1 MRSSSVG
8 IFRLQLFK
16 PSETFI
22 TSQADNLSRYEPTY
36 IGRALFGGALGR
48 KTLVPESAR
57 SKLARAGQLV
67 RTVGLRDMSE
77 YVSALRAEAPDLIHA
92 HFGIDGVYAAPLA
105 KRLGIPLVTTLHGFD
120 VTRSD
125 TDLLRSG
132 RPALINGVLCRRQLQ
147 RQGSLFICVSDF
159 IKRAAV
165 QRGYPEHKLR
175 VHYIGIDTHA
185 LQPRYGT
192 GEDGLIVHVARLV
205 EKKGTRYLLRA
216 LAKLVP
222 MHPMV
227 RLVILGD
234 GPLRASLE
242 AEALRLGVADRV
254 QFLGMRPNAEVL
266 QWDARAAVKAVPSV
280 TGVDGDREGLP
291 TVITETSALG
301 VPVVAFD
308 SGGIGEAIEHGD
320 TGFLSPE
327 TDVDG
332 LAHHLSLL
340 LSDAELRG
348 KMGRAARLRVEGLF
362 DIRKQTSELEHL
374 YDEARD
380 LAKQ

>member
-1 MRSSSVG
+1 MVSSSVG

-36 IGRALFGGALGR
+36 IGRTLFGDAHGR
-48 KTLVPESAR
+48 ETRIPRAAS
-57 SKLARAGQLV
+57 SKFAQAGQLI

-77 YVSALRAEAPDLIHA
+77 YVSVLRGNALDLIHS
-92 HFGIDGVYAAPLA
+92 HFGIDGVYAASLA
-105 KRLGIPLVTTLHGFD
+105 KRMKLPLVTTLHGFD
-120 VTRSD
+120 VTR
-125 TDLLRSG
+125 TDADFLRSA
-132 RPALINGVLCRRQLQ
+132 RPALINGVLFRRQLQ
-147 RQGSLFICVSDF
+147 RQGNLFICVSEF
-159 IKRAAV
+159 IRNAAL

-175 VHYIGIDTHA
+175 VHYIGIDTHK
-185 LQPRYGT
+185 LQPRHGA

-216 LAKLVP
+216 LAKIMP
-222 MHPMV
+222 SHPKA

-242 AEALRLGVADRV
+242 DEALRLGISGRV

-266 QWDARAAVKAVPSV
+266 EWDSRAAVKAVPSV
-280 TGVDGDREGLP
+280 TGLDGDREGLP
-291 TVITETSALG
+291 TVITETCALG
-301 VPVVAFD
+301 VPVAGFD
-308 SGGIGEAIEHGD
+308 SGGIGEAVVHGD

-327 TDVDG
+327 ADVEG
-332 LAHHLSLL
+332 LARHLSLL
-340 LSDAELRG
+340 LSDAELRSR
-348 KMGRAARLRVEGLF
+348 MGRAARQRVENLF
-362 DIRKQTSELEHL
+362 DIRKQAAKLEDL

-380 LAKQ
+380 LARQ